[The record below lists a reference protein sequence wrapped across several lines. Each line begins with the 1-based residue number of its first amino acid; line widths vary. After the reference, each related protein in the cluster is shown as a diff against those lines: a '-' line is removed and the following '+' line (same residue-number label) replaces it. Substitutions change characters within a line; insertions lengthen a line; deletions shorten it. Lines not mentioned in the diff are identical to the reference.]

1 MSDKTPGTPEEPES
15 GAEGW
20 SHEKRPADAPG
31 KGSRGRQM
39 GAHAVPAA
47 GPIERTS
54 RWKKVGIGVGIFFLV
69 GVIAFTVLYQRCGL
83 KGCPDVDMLKGYMPD
98 QASVV
103 LDRNG
108 TEIAKLF
115 VTQRIS
121 VPMDSIKKET
131 QNAFVAIED
140 QRFWSHGGV
149 DWKRVAG
156 ALIKNVKSGGIEEG
170 SSTITM
176 QLARNIF
183 PNQLP
188 ASQKTVWRK
197 LGEARVARQI
207 EGRYSKEQILQLY
220 LNQIYF
226 GHGAYGIESA
236 AQEYFGKHA
245 IDMTLAESATLAAL
259 PRAPS
264 KLNPRSDPKASL
276 KGRKLVLER
285 MTAQGFITREQ
296 ADEAA
301 EKKLKLRSRVTKSQD
316 KAPYFVAAV
325 RRLLE
330 DQLGDAIYTQGYT
343 IQTTLDLKMQGVL
356 EQEISKQLAAVE
368 SGAFGAFRHPTL
380 ASSRKD
386 STSSGE
392 EGTPY
397 LQGAGIIMDARTG
410 DVLALMGG
418 RDYDDS
424 EFDRATQAKR
434 QPGSAFKPFVYAAA
448 LESGIPPTHRLL
460 DRPLRYVVG
469 RGQVWEPGN
478 YDGTFAGAV
487 TLRQALFQSRNV
499 PTVRLSTE
507 VGLPRIQRLAE
518 NMGMGHIPSN
528 PSVVLG
534 TFEVTP
540 MQITEA
546 YGAFATL
553 GQRPEAR
560 FIQEVKDRQG
570 GIVWSQSP
578 QTDRVID
585 PAVAFLTTN
594 ILQDVVD
601 RGTGTAVR
609 AAGFRGPA
617 AGKTGTT
624 QDAADV
630 WFVGFTPQLVGTVW
644 MGFDRRTTIV
654 RGASGGVIV
663 APVWGRIM
671 SRVAGASANWAPPSG
686 VEMVTVDDVGDV
698 VGQGCPVHGST
709 RNEYFLNGTAPQN
722 ICYGADFYAYSDSLN
737 GYDQLQ
743 AQDPGWWDR
752 IRDKYL
758 NNGDTMAMALPL
770 PVQTDPIVELDTA
783 AMRRQR
789 DSIRLGTPIG
799 KPVPSLPTP
808 TTLPRPDSL
817 PKRDS
822 VKPKPDTTVRVPPI
836 PPDTLGTLGSW
847 Q

>member
-1 MSDKTPGTPEEPES
+1 MSGKTPDDPERIEGAGAHEERPKDEP
-15 GAEGW
+15 GQ
-20 SHEKRPADAPG
+20 
-31 KGSRGRQM
+31 GSRGRDLD
-39 GAHAVPAA
+39 AHGKPLA
-47 GPIERTS
+47 GPVEHRS
-54 RWKKVGIGVGIFFLV
+54 RWRRIGIGVGIFAAVCIVALS
-69 GVIAFTVLYQRCGL
+69 VLYMRCGL
-83 KGCPDVDMLKGYMPD
+83 HGCPDVNMLKGYMPD

-115 VTQRIS
+115 VTRRTF
-121 VPMDSIKKET
+121 VPIDSIPKET

-140 QRFWSHGGV
+140 QRFWTHGGV
-149 DWKRVAG
+149 DWKRVVG
-156 ALIKNVKSGGIEEG
+156 ALIRNVKSRGIEEG

-188 ASQKTVWRK
+188 ASQRTLWRK
-197 LGEARVARQI
+197 LGEAHVARQI
-207 EGRYSKEQILQLY
+207 EKRYTKSQILQLY

-245 IDMTLAESATLAAL
+245 HDLGLAESATLAAL

-264 KLNPRSDPKASL
+264 KLNPRSDPAAAL
-276 KGRKLVLER
+276 EGRKLVLQR
-285 MTAQGFITREQ
+285 MTDQGFITKEQ
-296 ADEAA
+296 ADEAGG
-301 EKKLKLRSRVTKSQD
+301 KKLKLRTRVAKSQD
-316 KAPYFVAAV
+316 KAPYFVSAV

-343 IQTTLDLKMQGVL
+343 IQTTLDLKMQSVL
-356 EQEISKQLAAVE
+356 EQEMAKQLAAVE
-368 SGAFGAFRHPTL
+368 SGAFGRFQHPSYS
-380 ASSRKD
+380 AARAD
-386 STSSGE
+386 TSADAD
-392 EGTPY
+392 EGTKY

-424 EFDRATQAKR
+424 EFDRATQAMR
-434 QPGSAFKPFVYAAA
+434 QPGSSFKPFVYAAA
-448 LESGIPPTHRLL
+448 LASGIPPTHRIL
-460 DRPLRYVVG
+460 DRPLRYVLDNG
-469 RGQVWEPGN
+469 RIWEPGN
-478 YDGTFAGAV
+478 YDGTYAGAV
-487 TLRQALFQSRNV
+487 TLRQALYQSRNV

-540 MQITEA
+540 MQLAEA

-560 FIQEVKDRQG
+560 FVQEVRDREG
-570 GIVWSQSP
+570 ATVWSQSP
-578 QTDRVID
+578 QSDRVID

-609 AAGFRGPA
+609 RAGFRGAA

-630 WFVGFTPQLVGTVW
+630 WFTGFTPQLVGVVW
-644 MGFDRRTTIV
+644 MGFDKRQTIV
-654 RGASGGVIV
+654 RGASGGVIA

-671 SRVAGASANWAPPSG
+671 ARVAAPAGNWSPPSG
-686 VEMVTVDDVGDV
+686 VEQLTVDDVGDV
-698 VGQGCPVHGST
+698 VNAGCQVTGATH
-709 RNEYFLNGTAPQN
+709 NEYFLNGTAPQN
-722 ICYGADFYAYSDSLN
+722 ICYGANFYTYSDSL

-743 AQDPGWWDR
+743 AQDPGWWER
-752 IRDKYL
+752 MKEKYL
-758 NNGDTMAMALPL
+758 SPEDTMAMTVLP
-770 PVQTDPIVELDTA
+770 PAQTDTFVELDTA
-783 AMRRQR
+783 SLRRQR
-789 DSIRLGTPIG
+789 DSVRLGTPLGTPVG
-799 KPVPSLPTP
+799 KPVPK
-808 TTLPRPDSL
+808 PDSTVL
-817 PKRDS
+817 PKRDTL
-822 VKPKPDTTVRVPPI
+822 VKKPDTIIR
-836 PPDTLGTLGSW
+836 PPDTLLIR

>member
-1 MSDKTPGTPEEPES
+1 MSDETR
-15 GAEGW
+15 
-20 SHEKRPADAPG
+20 SHEERPRDEPG
-31 KGSRGRQM
+31 QGSRGRDPEE
-39 GAHAVPAA
+39 HARATA
-47 GPIERTS
+47 GPVDHPS
-54 RWKKVGIGVGIFFLV
+54 RWRRIAAVAGIFAV
-69 GVIAFTVLYQRCGL
+69 VCIAIGSVLYMRCGL
-83 KGCPDVDMLKGYMPD
+83 HGCPDVNMLKGYMPD

-108 TEIAKLF
+108 TEVAKLF
-115 VTQRIS
+115 VTQRIF
-121 VPMDSIKKET
+121 VPIDSIKKET

-140 QRFWSHGGV
+140 QRFWTHGGV
-149 DWKRVAG
+149 DWKRVIG
-156 ALIKNVKSGGIEEG
+156 ALIRNVKSGGIAEG

-188 ASQKTVWRK
+188 ASQKTLWRK

-207 EGRYSKEQILQLY
+207 EGRYTKSQILELD

-245 IDMTLAESATLAAL
+245 HDMTLAESATLAAL

-264 KLNPRSDPKASL
+264 KLNPRSNPRASL
-276 KGRKLVLER
+276 EGRKLVLTR
-285 MTAQGFITREQ
+285 MTAQNFITREQ

-301 EKKLKLRSRVTKSQD
+301 AAKIKLRSRIVKSQE

-343 IQTTLDLKMQGVL
+343 IQTTLDLKTQNVL
-356 EQEISKQLAAVE
+356 EQEIGKQLSAVE

-380 ASSRKD
+380 VSSRAD
-386 STSSGE
+386 STSSSE

-424 EFDRATQAKR
+424 EFDRATQAMR

-448 LESGIPPTHRLL
+448 LESGIPPNHRLL
-460 DRPLRYVVG
+460 DRPLRFVLDNG
-469 RGQVWEPGN
+469 RVWEPGN
-478 YDGTFAGAV
+478 YDGTYAGAV
-487 TLRQALFQSRNV
+487 TLRQALYQSRNV
-499 PTVRLSTE
+499 PTVRLSQE
-507 VGLPRIQRLAE
+507 VGLARIQRLAE
-518 NMGMGHIPSN
+518 TMGMGHIPSN

-540 MQITEA
+540 LQLTEA

-560 FIQEVKDRQG
+560 FVKEVRDRQG
-570 GIVWSQSP
+570 GTVWSQSS
-578 QTDRVID
+578 QNDRVID

-609 AAGFRGPA
+609 AAGFRGAA

-644 MGFDRRTTIV
+644 MGFDKRQTIV
-654 RGASGGVIV
+654 RGASGGVIA

-671 SRVAGASANWAPPSG
+671 SRVAAPAGNWAPPSG
-686 VEMVTVDDVGDV
+686 VEQLTVDDVGDV
-698 VGQGCPVHGST
+698 VNAGCQVTGATHS
-709 RNEYFLNGTAPQN
+709 EYFLNGTAPQN
-722 ICYGADFYAYSDSLN
+722 ICYGTNFYSYSDSM
-737 GYDQLQ
+737 GYDSLQ
-743 AQDPGWWDR
+743 SADPGWWDR
-752 IRDKYL
+752 MRAKYL
-758 NNGDTMAMALPL
+758 SGADTTAMTLP
-770 PVQTDPIVELDTA
+770 PSQTDPIVELDTA
-783 AMRRQR
+783 ALRRQR
-789 DSIRLGTPIG
+789 DSLRLSTMPGQPVPLG
-799 KPVPSLPTP
+799 KPVPPVK
-808 TTLPRPDSL
+808 PDSTAL

-822 VKPKPDTTVRVPPI
+822 VIRKPDTI
-836 PPDTLGTLGSW
+836 IKPPDTTLIIRQRS
-847 Q
+847 